1 MVYRKYFLFHCVC
14 EQPTNVPSSEKITLY
29 DEANENHPSPCL
41 CIVNVFPSLCSKHC
55 NIKITRRISPKYVI
69 LGILIRRDYMP
80 RVESMLYL
88 TNIFGAR
95 AHFSRH
101 SGAQGVLPGALV
113 QKEFE
118 VLA

>member
-1 MVYRKYFLFHCVC
+1 M
-14 EQPTNVPSSEKITLY
+14 PSSEKITLY

-80 RVESMLYL
+80 KVESMLYL

-95 AHFSRH
+95 AHFSLH